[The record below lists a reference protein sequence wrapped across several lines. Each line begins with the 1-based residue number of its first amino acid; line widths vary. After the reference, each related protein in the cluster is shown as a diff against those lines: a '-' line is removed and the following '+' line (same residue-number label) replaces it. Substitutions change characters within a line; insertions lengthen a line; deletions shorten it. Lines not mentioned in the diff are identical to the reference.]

1 MAIEQSA
8 TRTAKANANE
18 MRAIAAQNLQ
28 TTDASIATFIAPKV
42 RVTIPSHTDQDDIV
56 GHITWVRFMPSKQSV
71 IPASSCWVNVIQHPE
86 WREESWA
93 DALAVYFRPVQL
105 EPGLFEIRTLYGMST
120 DQSSYILDVMVSSLA
135 PGSIQV
141 IDKGDYRSGK

>member
-8 TRTAKANANE
+8 TRTAKQNANE
-18 MRAIAAQNLQ
+18 MRAIASQNLL
-28 TTDASIATFIAPKV
+28 TTDAGIATFIAPKA

-56 GHITWVRFMPSKQSV
+56 GHITWIRFTPSNQSV

-141 IDKGDYRSGK
+141 IDKGDYRSGR